1 MLCRVSLLLSRA
13 TIATNQ
19 GYEIISCCDM
29 MIFHLFSDIIYFTDR
44 DHAWRFLIRV
54 ARSRCSQPVVGVLEG
69 MKLVDGRV
77 VDRPISLKA
86 NGLPSGRSTRDIQRL
101 IIDIGRVGTAGR
113 HAYSIVL
120 RSAMPVERVKRELGG
135 GRRSRLTLANRTT
148 KTSGTSCFWWWDT
161 NRLESGGGSRRAS
174 STHSRTYLYLLVA
187 LTSHPLSLSLSLCRH
202 SPPRRIMPSASISD

>member
-1 MLCRVSLLLSRA
+1 MLCHVSLLLSRA

-19 GYEIISCCDM
+19 EYDIISCCDM

-54 ARSRCSQPVVGVLEG
+54 ACSRCSQPVVGVLEG

-135 GRRSRLTLANRTT
+135 ERRSRLTLANRTT
-148 KTSGTSCFWWWDT
+148 KTSGTSCFWWDT
-161 NRLESGGGSRRAS
+161 NRSESGGGSRRAS

-187 LTSHPLSLSLSLCRH
+187 STSHPLCLSLSLSPPAAALYHALCRH
-202 SPPRRIMPSASISD
+202 F